1 MIVYCVFVDVEEG
14 GIADL
19 SFDGTQCN
27 LVVDGGQS
35 SVHVMGGGTT

>member
-1 MIVYCVFVDVEEG
+1 MIVYCVFVAVEED

-19 SFDGTQCN
+19 SFDSRQCN
-27 LVVDGGQS
+27 LVVDVGES